1 MLQMEGERDADFL
14 ERVNAQFAQSSQP
27 MLQMEGERD
36 ADFLERVKATNR
48 RLKKE
53 NYYLEIRIVDK
64 AKDAHRHDYNAWND
78 AERQIRA
85 SDNSLMETA
94 TVMAMHPTDWP
105 MRLWEQDV
113 DDYTPPSDIDSE
125 DTEELKDMLND
136 LKELSAEADSIQ
148 VADSTKLAK
157 RHFQKCARRTRKKLK
172 QQARPVQLVAL
183 LTTITPKVARVRA
196 PQHIG
201 FPSRP

>member
-1 MLQMEGERDADFL
+1 MEGERDADFL
-14 ERVNAQFAQSSQP
+14 ERI
-27 MLQMEGERD
+27 M
-36 ADFLERVKATNR
+36 ATNR

-53 NYYLEIRIVDK
+53 KYDLEISIAVQKSVRESKMFRMNVFDE
-64 AKDAHRHDYNAWND
+64 AKDALRHDYNAWND
-78 AERQIRA
+78 AERQIRV

-113 DDYTPPSDIDSE
+113 DDYMPPSDIDSE

-148 VADSTKLAK
+148 DADITNEPKDISQNAFGVPAKSLSSKLGP
-157 RHFQKCARRTRKKLK
+157 CSL
-172 QQARPVQLVAL
+172 
-183 LTTITPKVARVRA
+183 
-196 PQHIG
+196 
-201 FPSRP
+201 SRLRNEGSASWRSDTCLP

>member
-1 MLQMEGERDADFL
+1 MAQSSI
-14 ERVNAQFAQSSQP
+14 AQFAQSSQP

-53 NYYLEIRIVDK
+53 NYYLEIRIAIQKPVRESKMFRMNVFDE

-183 LTTITPKVARVRA
+183 EE
-196 PQHIG
+196 
-201 FPSRP
+201 